1 MLFGNIHTVHR
12 LGLAMLFSILIP
24 TGLCAQGTSQTPL
37 ENTSPAEVVRR
48 MGLGW
53 NLGNTM
59 EACGDWIKGGMVRSF
74 ETAWG
79 NPETTKEM
87 IDKIKEAGFNSVRI
101 PVAWSNMIGDDYTIN
116 SSLLDRVKEI
126 VGYVLDNGMI
136 AVVNIH
142 WDGGWWS
149 KFPTEYDKTMKRYTR
164 IWSQIAGTFKN
175 YPCSLIFESL
185 NEEGCFSDVWN
196 RWGKPAP
203 EQKQKAYGILNNI
216 NQAFVDLVR
225 KSGGLNAKRHLLIA
239 GYATDIDLTVDPD
252 FQMPKDPENHCIVS
266 VHYYT
271 PYTFAGLDHDE
282 SWGKARPT
290 WGTKDDYAELDA
302 NMQKLKPRFL
312 NQGIPV
318 IVGEYGATLKTK
330 EPESVLRYLLAVA
343 AKVYGMGMCPML
355 WDAGAH
361 FNRRTLQFNDPDLL
375 EGFQKIMSGVKIDE
389 TATNEV
395 PDVPAAFSSSI
406 PEDILQQAR
415 KNADSREGTGYEKQ
429 FSSWVGENL
438 AGYMRACT
446 LETPQKE
453 DFLIVLKIEKFG
465 KVSGVYAGQDDPIAG
480 CVARKLADEKCP
492 RPPFTPYYELIDM
505 RMKPSLPF

>member
-1 MLFGNIHTVHR
+1 MSFRNSQSVFMLGFA
-12 LGLAMLFSILIP
+12 LLFLVFIP
-24 TGLCAQGTSQTPL
+24 TNLSAQAPPANASAL
-37 ENTSPAEVVRR
+37 ENASSVEVVRQ

-53 NLGNTM
+53 NLGNTL
-59 EACGDWIKGGMVRSF
+59 EACGAWIKGPSVSSF

-79 NPETTKEM
+79 NPQTTKEM
-87 IDKIKEAGFNSVRI
+87 IDAIKAAGFKSVRI
-101 PVAWSNMIGDDYTIN
+101 PVAWSNMMGDDYEI
-116 SSLLDRVKEI
+116 SPMLMDRVKE
-126 VGYVLDNGMI
+126 VVNYVLNDGMI

-149 KFPTEYDKTMKRYTR
+149 KFPTEYDESMKRYKKM
-164 IWSQIAGTFKN
+164 WSQIAETFKD

-185 NEEGCFSDVWN
+185 NEEGCFNDVWN
-196 RWGKPAP
+196 RWGKPEP
-203 EQKQKAYGILNNI
+203 VKKLKAFGILNNI

-225 KSGGLNAKRHLLIA
+225 KSGGLNSKRHLLIA

-252 FQMPKDPENHCIVS
+252 FVMPKDPENHLIVS

-290 WGTKDDYAELDA
+290 WGTKEDFAELET

-312 NQGIPV
+312 DQGIPV

-330 EPESVLRYLLAVA
+330 EIESVRRYILAVA
-343 AKVYGMGMCPML
+343 GKVYGMGMCPMF
-355 WDAGAH
+355 WDPGAH
-361 FNRRTLQFNDPDLL
+361 FNRRTLVFNDPDLL
-375 EGFQKIMSGVKIDE
+375 DGFQRIMSGEKVDE
-389 TATNEV
+389 VGNNPTPE
-395 PDVPAAFSSSI
+395 AAASFSSSI

-415 KNADSREGTGYEKQ
+415 KNADSPEGINYEKQ
-429 FSSWVGENL
+429 FSGSVGEDL
-438 AGYMRACT
+438 GGYMRVCT
-446 LETPQKE
+446 RDTPQAK
-453 DFLIVLKIEKFG
+453 DFLIVLKIERNG

-492 RPPFTPYYELIDM
+492 RPPLGPYYELIDM
-505 RMKPSLPF
+505 KLKE